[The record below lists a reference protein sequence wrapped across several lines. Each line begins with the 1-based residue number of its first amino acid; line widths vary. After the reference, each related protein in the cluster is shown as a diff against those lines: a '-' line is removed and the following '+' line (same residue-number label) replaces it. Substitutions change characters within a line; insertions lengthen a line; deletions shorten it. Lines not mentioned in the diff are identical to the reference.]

1 MTSKQSG
8 GKTRSDIASLF
19 EYVGNHDKCK
29 VLSCGY
35 QSKEHTSN
43 QRRHLKDRHRE
54 IYDQIY
60 PFNQHE
66 SEFSTTETEEESTK
80 ESTYLNR
87 VALNKT
93 TLKTALLKLVTIN
106 GRPFSIL
113 QDEGM
118 RMILDPLISRMPEKV
133 IINEETVKDDVIN
146 TANNIKKT
154 IQKEVKECNLVSL
167 KVDIASRLGRSFLG
181 VNIQYIRGGKIIIR
195 TLAVEEITERHS
207 GENLKNLILRTF
219 DLYGIDVKNIYSF
232 TSDNGTNMVKLSE
245 LLAEEQNLPVE
256 EDDARNE
263 LMCNI
268 DNTTLNNTG
277 SNTDNPIEEDMDF
290 EINDSTTMDDDNDLG
305 FDLELQPDLSEME
318 LSGSMETLQQSF
330 SLVNIRCAAHTL
342 QLAVQA
348 AINKSNLQKSLSKA
362 RNAAKIF
369 RVDSTINEIRRLR
382 STASKPVLDLPTRW
396 SSTYD
401 MLFSLLKLEDFKSYV
416 PPLRFSNR
424 SGNIL

>member
-1 MTSKQSG
+1 MATF
-8 GKTRSDIASLF
+8 KTTENSINLF
-19 EYVGNHDKCK
+19 IDDVKEKLRHALNFKNKIEILTCIPQEWSSRK
-29 VLSCGY
+29 VSHIFNVYYSFVNKLRLY
-35 QSKEHTSN
+35 QKRLKRRKPKIVSAQKEHTSN

-60 PFNQHE
+60 PFNQHK

-245 LLAEEQNLPVE
+245 LLAEEQNFPVE
-256 EDDARNE
+256 EDDVRNE

-277 SNTDNPIEEDMDF
+277 SYTDNPIEEDMDF

-318 LSGSMETLQQSF
+318 LSRSMETLQQSF

-342 QLAVQA
+342 
-348 AINKSNLQKSLSKA
+348 
-362 RNAAKIF
+362 
-369 RVDSTINEIRRLR
+369 
-382 STASKPVLDLPTRW
+382 
-396 SSTYD
+396 
-401 MLFSLLKLEDFKSYV
+401 
-416 PPLRFSNR
+416 
-424 SGNIL
+424 

>member
-1 MTSKQSG
+1 
-8 GKTRSDIASLF
+8 
-19 EYVGNHDKCK
+19 
-29 VLSCGY
+29 
-35 QSKEHTSN
+35 
-43 QRRHLKDRHRE
+43 
-54 IYDQIY
+54 
-60 PFNQHE
+60 
-66 SEFSTTETEEESTK
+66 
-80 ESTYLNR
+80 R

-245 LLAEEQNLPVE
+245 LL
-256 EDDARNE
+256 
-263 LMCNI
+263 
-268 DNTTLNNTG
+268 
-277 SNTDNPIEEDMDF
+277 
-290 EINDSTTMDDDNDLG
+290 
-305 FDLELQPDLSEME
+305 
-318 LSGSMETLQQSF
+318 
-330 SLVNIRCAAHTL
+330 
-342 QLAVQA
+342 
-348 AINKSNLQKSLSKA
+348 
-362 RNAAKIF
+362 
-369 RVDSTINEIRRLR
+369 
-382 STASKPVLDLPTRW
+382 
-396 SSTYD
+396 
-401 MLFSLLKLEDFKSYV
+401 
-416 PPLRFSNR
+416 
-424 SGNIL
+424 